1 MMHIRFLVALLF
13 IPASSLLSQTFNG
26 RAFSPFLPGAV
37 LPLWTTQTMPAFS
50 LQTGAEFGMFNNGSM
65 LNTYLAPVFSQPLGK
80 KLTLSAGAMISNT
93 TFHNARMFDQ
103 AGELSDFSGNL
114 TTMTLFGSGSYQLN
128 DRVTVT
134 GAAYKTINPAF
145 NSRLSPDNLRMEAQ
159 GVSMGVGYRINDNLH
174 IGAEIRMQQGNS
186 SFYTPFSNPA
196 TPFRNSLYG
205 F

>member
-1 MMHIRFLVALLF
+1 MKQLRLLVALIF
-13 IPASSLLSQTFNG
+13 IPASSLLSQTFSS
-26 RAFSPFLPGAV
+26 RAFSPFSPGAG

-80 KLTLSAGAMISNT
+80 RLTLSAGAMISNT
-93 TFHNARMFDQ
+93 TFNNAWIFDP
-103 AGELSDFSGNL
+103 AGELSGFSGNI
-114 TTMTLFGSGSYQLN
+114 TTTTLFGSGSYQVNERL
-128 DRVTVT
+128 TVT

-145 NSRLSPDNLRMEAQ
+145 NSRLSPDKLQMEAQ

-186 SFYTPFSNPA
+186 NFYAPFANPA
-196 TPFRNSLYG
+196 SPFRNSIYG